1 MTWPTAPGRSEVGSQ
16 DESTTSHRAHQALL
30 RPTTAPSSLSHLT
43 VCSHCTYYDHQPVH
57 HAVQLG
63 FLPLDLPTVPH
74 NFGIKSCARNILEV
88 KTSPQSPEGHLAAK
102 RCCFPP

>member
-1 MTWPTAPGRSEVGSQ
+1 MGNQ
-16 DESTTSHRAHQALL
+16 DESTTSHRAHQPFLWALL
-30 RPTTAPSSLSHLT
+30 VCLSHLT

-63 FLPLDLPTVPH
+63 FLPLDLSTVPH

-88 KTSPQSPEGHLAAK
+88 KTSPQSPECHLAAK
-102 RCCFPP
+102 RCFPPWL